1 VAVSGSSFG
10 FGATARVR
18 VGVRGRIVVFVV
30 VVPHPH
36 LRLAPRVRR
45 VPVARLSL
53 DVPLVPAAA
62 HDVARISSPRHA
74 RPSISSHRSA
84 SSVVRLRPRDRVV
97 VVSFRFVSSG
107 RCDSRNRV
115 ARRESRARRSR
126 VVASRRGRG
135 RGRRRG
141 RGRGRVVASTP
152 PPGVESRASR
162 SRRIA
167 RARPTRPTRPASRRA
182 DARSTDAI
190 ARSPIDARHRAFGR
204 FNTVFSSTFDRTRKQ
219 SDGKR
224 AGRAGIAPASRAR
237 RRRPS
242 VRRSVGRAVARSRG
256 DGTPRDDD
264 DDEGDDDA
272 VTTTMATMA
281 TSTTMATT
289 PSTTRAIG
297 RRARAAGARETRAR
311 ASTSTRAGRGDGAT
325 RDGADGARGRRTT
338 TRDAR
343 TRAIREPE
351 VETAREGAEG
361 GRRGATQSSSSSS
374 SSVADMKKQ
383 MSDVRRQMEEDEDLS
398 VLMAGLRGTNI
409 DASDFA
415 ADGVQMKVVDVDKLK
430 NDELGDEL
438 PLYYDPELIA
448 NYWSRRPAAVAQRV
462 AQLSTIG
469 GSFITG
475 IISDFVTKSVEKNAV
490 KRAIQLREIV
500 TSLGPAYIKLGQ
512 ALSIRPD
519 ILTPAAMNELQKLCD
534 KVPSFDNGLAFA
546 TLEDELGCKWQDVYT
561 ELGPEPVA
569 AASLGQVYK
578 GVLKETGDIVAVKVQ
593 RPAVLETVSIDL
605 YVLRKIGM
613 FLKRFPAI
621 TTDVVGLL
629 DEWAARFFEE
639 LDYNLEGEN
648 QTKFAASI
656 AKDLPQVVVPK
667 TFAKYTRRKV
677 ITSEWLEGEKLSQ
690 STADDVGD
698 LVNIGVICYLKQ
710 LLDTGFFHAD
720 PHPGNL
726 IRTPDG
732 RLAILD
738 FGLMTDIDDNI
749 KYGMIEAISHLI
761 HRDYEAIVKDFV
773 TLDFIPEGT
782 DLRPILPVLGRVF
795 DQALEGGGA
804 KNINFQELAADLAQI
819 TFDYPFRIPPY
830 FALIIRAIGVLEGIA
845 LVGNPEFALV
855 DEAYPYIAKRLLTDD
870 SPRLREALRYMVYG
884 KKEVFDADRMID
896 LLEALETFRA
906 ASVMSQGDPTKQ
918 AASPRLALNAP
929 APATAEEKATRDAL
943 QFVLSADGSFF
954 REFLL
959 DEAVK
964 GIDALSRDNAIRL
977 LTAFGL
983 QNTSIP
989 VFLPGFP
996 SFVPLSPK
1004 MTNADK
1010 ETLAS
1015 TTKLL
1020 NFLLRGKR
1028 SDEVQFDVRDF
1039 NFADASSRVN
1049 ARAFNEISPLLPAV
1063 ATEIVPELARRLSS
1077 RVAARAIRDVFGG
1090 ASA

>member
-1 VAVSGSSFG
+1 M
-10 FGATARVR
+10 
-18 VGVRGRIVVFVV
+18 
-30 VVPHPH
+30 
-36 LRLAPRVRR
+36 
-45 VPVARLSL
+45 
-53 DVPLVPAAA
+53 
-62 HDVARISSPRHA
+62 
-74 RPSISSHRSA
+74 
-84 SSVVRLRPRDRVV
+84 
-97 VVSFRFVSSG
+97 
-107 RCDSRNRV
+107 
-115 ARRESRARRSR
+115 
-126 VVASRRGRG
+126 
-135 RGRRRG
+135 
-141 RGRGRVVASTP
+141 
-152 PPGVESRASR
+152 
-162 SRRIA
+162 
-167 RARPTRPTRPASRRA
+167 
-182 DARSTDAI
+182 
-190 ARSPIDARHRAFGR
+190 
-204 FNTVFSSTFDRTRKQ
+204 
-219 SDGKR
+219 
-224 AGRAGIAPASRAR
+224 
-237 RRRPS
+237 
-242 VRRSVGRAVARSRG
+242 
-256 DGTPRDDD
+256 
-264 DDEGDDDA
+264 
-272 VTTTMATMA
+272 TTTMATMA

>member
-1 VAVSGSSFG
+1 MRFAQSRR
-10 FGATARVR
+10 ATRIAR
-18 VGVRGRIVVFVV
+18 
-30 VVPHPH
+30 
-36 LRLAPRVRR
+36 
-45 VPVARLSL
+45 
-53 DVPLVPAAA
+53 
-62 HDVARISSPRHA
+62 
-74 RPSISSHRSA
+74 A
-84 SSVVRLRPRDRVV
+84 S
-97 VVSFRFVSSG
+97 
-107 RCDSRNRV
+107 V
-115 ARRESRARRSR
+115 ARRR
-126 VVASRRGRG
+126 V
-135 RGRRRG
+135 
-141 RGRGRVVASTP
+141 
-152 PPGVESRASR
+152 ASR
-162 SRRIA
+162 SRSSSRSSSRSRSRSRRRLDAPPRRRIA
-167 RARPTRPTRPASRRA
+167 RVAVASNRARASDAPDAAGVASDARAVDRRDCAIADRRA
-182 DARSTDAI
+182 TSRFRALQYGIFVHVRSHAQTVG
-190 ARSPIDARHRAFGR
+190 RYTRRHRAGLA
-204 FNTVFSSTFDRTRKQ
+204 
-219 SDGKR
+219 R
-224 AGRAGIAPASRAR
+224 ASP
-237 RRRPS
+237 PS
-242 VRRSVGRAVARSRG
+242 VGPSVPRSRGRAVPRSRG

-281 TSTTMATT
+281 MSTTMATT

-361 GRRGATQSSSSSS
+361 GRRGATQSSSSSSS

-593 RPAVLETVSIDL
+593 RPAVLETVSVDL